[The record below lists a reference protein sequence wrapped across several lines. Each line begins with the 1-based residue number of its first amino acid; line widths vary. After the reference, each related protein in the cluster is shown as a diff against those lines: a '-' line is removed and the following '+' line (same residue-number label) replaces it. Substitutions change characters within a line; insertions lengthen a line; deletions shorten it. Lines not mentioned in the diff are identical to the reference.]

1 MQGLFPAF
9 ARFPVYLWV
18 PARFFADF
26 CIAWQIKKLE
36 WSVTFFWS
44 IFKQG
49 GALAKNR
56 GVFSLRSRIFLFRGM
71 QGNSAPPLGAPSL
84 TNGAPGSANHRGA
97 PEAGPGTQSAPSL
110 TLTPHPPWRRT
121 LLRLRVPFAISRFF
135 RDVSRFF
142 AIVQNCRIWPWSS
155 DRNVQK
161 SRVLRPG
168 P

>member
-36 WSVTFFWS
+36 WSVTFFCDA
-44 IFKQG
+44 FKQG

-56 GVFSLRSRIFLFRGM
+56 GVFSLRARVFLFRGM

-84 TNGAPGSANHRGA
+84 ANGAPGSASHRGA
-97 PEAGPGTQSAPSL
+97 PEAGTGTESA
-110 TLTPHPPWRRT
+110 RR
-121 LLRLRVPFAISRFF
+121 
-135 RDVSRFF
+135 
-142 AIVQNCRIWPWSS
+142 NGPWSVFGALVEM
-155 DRNVQK
+155 DHGPFRRALQGVH
-161 SRVLRPG
+161 PG
-168 P
+168 PVVRVSDLFTTAPREQSP

>member
-44 IFKQG
+44 IFKQWNG
-49 GALAKNR
+49 LAKNR
-56 GVFSLRSRIFLFRGM
+56 GVFSLRSRVFLFRGM

-84 TNGAPGSANHRGA
+84 ANGAPGSASHRGA
-97 PEAGPGTQSAPSL
+97 PEAGPGTESAPSL

-121 LLRLRVPFAISRFF
+121 LLRLRRGVSALRKSIDLKLRAVVHSTFVPFTHLVR
-135 RDVSRFF
+135 
-142 AIVQNCRIWPWSS
+142 QCR
-155 DRNVQK
+155 
-161 SRVLRPG
+161 
-168 P
+168 

>member
-1 MQGLFPAF
+1 MQGGFPAF

-56 GVFSLRSRIFLFRGM
+56 GVFSLRARVFLFRGM

-84 TNGAPGSANHRGA
+84 ANGAPGSASHRGA
-97 PEAGPGTQSAPSL
+97 PES
-110 TLTPHPPWRRT
+110 
-121 LLRLRVPFAISRFF
+121 
-135 RDVSRFF
+135 
-142 AIVQNCRIWPWSS
+142 
-155 DRNVQK
+155 
-161 SRVLRPG
+161 VLG
-168 P
+168 G